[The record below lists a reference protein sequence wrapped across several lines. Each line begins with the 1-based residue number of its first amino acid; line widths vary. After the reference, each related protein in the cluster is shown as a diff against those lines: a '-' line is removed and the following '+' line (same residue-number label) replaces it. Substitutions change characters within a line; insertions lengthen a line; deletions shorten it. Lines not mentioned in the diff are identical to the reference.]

1 MIRRLNE
8 DDLRDILVLDEL
20 GLNSNWRV
28 SDYRSEILNKNS
40 LCLGLELDAE
50 LVGFIIFRQS
60 FLDAEL
66 MQVMIRPDK
75 QGNSF
80 GSQLMKTAEDL
91 LLLEGISDL
100 HLEVSETNTKAIAFY
115 KRLGFIQIRIRKNY
129 YGHGQNAWVMR
140 KRLVE

>member
-8 DDLRDILVLDEL
+8 DDLTAIIMLDEL
-20 GLNSNWRV
+20 GLNSNWHV
-28 SDYRSEILNKNS
+28 LDYRSEILNKDS
-40 LCLGLELDAE
+40 LCLGLEIDAE
-50 LVGFIIFRQS
+50 LFGFIIFRKS

-80 GSQLMKTAEDL
+80 GSQLMKKAEDI
-91 LLLEGISDL
+91 LLLEGVSDL
-100 HLEVSETNTKAIAFY
+100 HLEVSETNKKAITFY
-115 KRLGFIQIRIRKNY
+115 KKLGFIQIRMRKNY
-129 YGHGQNAWVMR
+129 YGHGQDAWVMR